1 MKKHSFSLERLA
13 VWVAGLCGLG
23 ALGLISVLAVI
34 CFAAGEIIY
43 EETIHLYRDTLLLPL
58 AVFCMA
64 ACLWFCKERPFTGR
78 VLWGLTGFVC
88 VGITV
93 FCCVWLYQDRALPY
107 GDMDEVYKAAVQ
119 LVNGDASVLN
129 SSYYWT
135 YPHQYSLVFIFEA
148 LLRLAGNSSSEVIG
162 YYNLAF
168 LLAIV
173 IFGRLIADELFE
185 SKAVSAC
192 WLILCAGC
200 WPLLMMVSFVYGEYL
215 SWGALMAAIWCVVK
229 LIKAKKHTILWALA
243 AAVLCGFAVAAR
255 RNSLIFVI
263 ALLLVVLVYAISEKQ
278 QRILRLGAVALLA
291 VSMVLPPQLAGWHYT
306 QLTGAVAH
314 KGTPPTAHINMGLAD
329 TYRGPGWY
337 NGYVYEVYAQNGF
350 DDAKAR
356 EQAAQDLKQTVAQ
369 LTASKR
375 GMVSFFARKLAT
387 IWAEPSY
394 QCFISTECHDVS
406 RGRVGMVYTVFENT
420 KVYDSVNKFM
430 NAYQTLVYLAALGA
444 VAVLLLGKNRKKTR
458 LLLLLPL
465 VVFLGGFCFHVVWET
480 KSRYVLSY
488 LPMLMLY
495 AALGLGTA
503 AGWVN
508 GWLLPQAKSWLWR
521 VKIEKNEAPPSGYP
535 TKNRL

>member
-1 MKKHSFSLERLA
+1 MKKHNFSLERLA

-23 ALGLISVLAVI
+23 ALGLISLLAI
-34 CFAAGEIIY
+34 WYFAASESIY
-43 EETIHLYRDTLLLPL
+43 EETIHLYKDTLLVPIGGAVLL
-58 AVFCMA
+58 AVLCMA
-64 ACLWFCKERPFTGR
+64 ACLWFCKERLINGR
-78 VLWGLTGFVC
+78 VLWVLTGLVC

-107 GDMDEVYKAAVQ
+107 GDMDEVYKATVQ
-119 LVNGDASVLN
+119 LLNGDASVLN
-129 SSYYWT
+129 SSYFWV

-162 YYNLAF
+162 YYNLVF

-173 IFGRLIADELFE
+173 VFGRLIADELFE
-185 SKAVSAC
+185 NKAVSAC
-192 WLILCAGC
+192 WLILCTGC

-215 SWGALMAAIWCVVK
+215 SWGALMAAVWCVIR
-229 LIKAKKHTILWALA
+229 LIKTEKNGVGWAIA

-263 ALLLVVLVYAISEKQ
+263 ALLLVVLVYAVHEKR
-278 QRILRLGAVALLA
+278 QRLLRFGTVALL
-291 VSMVLPPQLAGWHYT
+291 VLSMVLPPQLASWHYT

-337 NGYVYEVYAQNGF
+337 NGYVYDVYAQNGF

-356 EQAAQDLKQTVAQ
+356 EQASQDLKQTIEQ

-375 GMVSFFARKLAT
+375 SMASFFVRKLAT
-387 IWAEPSY
+387 VWAEPSY
-394 QCFISTECHDVS
+394 QCFIATECHDVS
-406 RGRVGMVYTVFENT
+406 RGRTGIVYAVFEDT
-420 KVYDSVNKFM
+420 AVYDGVCKFM
-430 NAYQTLVYLAALGA
+430 NTYQTLLYWAALGA
-444 VAVLLLGKNRKKTR
+444 VAVLFLGKKRKKTS

-465 VVFLGGFCFHVVWET
+465 VVFLGGFLFHLIWET

-495 AALGLGTA
+495 AALGLGRL
-503 AGWVN
+503 AGWVQSTAY
-508 GWLLPQAKSWLWR
+508 PQVVAWVRARK
-521 VKIEKNEAPPSGYP
+521 A
-535 TKNRL
+535 